1 MAGKFFVRL
10 TTAYNETNKICNFYM
25 YYNKNIPK
33 TCNVGQPSVGQTVKT
48 SIRFAG
54 RNYKKITDR
63 VNYIN
68 YLSSEMQTDFS
79 KTLNNILDDYFL
91 DEELELHKYELE
103 DIDK

>member
-1 MAGKFFVRL
+1 MVDFYPYWNK
-10 TTAYNETNKICNFYM
+10 YNNK
-25 YYNKNIPK
+25 KQSVLQP
-33 TCNVGQPSVGQTVKT
+33 NVVQTVKT

-63 VNYIN
+63 VNYVN
-68 YLSSEMQTDFS
+68 SLSSDMQTDFS